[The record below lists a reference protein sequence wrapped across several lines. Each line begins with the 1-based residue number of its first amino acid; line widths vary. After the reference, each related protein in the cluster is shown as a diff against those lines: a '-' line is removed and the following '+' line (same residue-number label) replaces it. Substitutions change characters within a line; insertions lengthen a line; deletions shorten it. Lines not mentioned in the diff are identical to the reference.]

1 MPNKYSHALVLSRY
15 ETKGFI
21 SLQPRPLTPP
31 TASFSPSDFDLYASN
46 GSDGTCAPSLDA
58 VPALSDTSTTST
70 ASSNGEPARQ
80 PLHSASSSI
89 VTEIYAPQAQSVESI
104 TTAYIPP
111 EDKPQEALPA
121 IPSPIR
127 EPSPPPPKSRFS
139 SFHDLYPFI
148 SRHSS
153 PAQRSK
159 KSSRRHPNQSHSKGA
174 KPTET
179 PASTTSGPRFH
190 TTHQPNQST
199 PLQHP
204 QPYHHSL
211 YRKRLEPTLDND
223 SLASLSLS
231 DLYPEVD
238 DGRKS
243 PNMDVLPWEYPET
256 HPTSPPV
263 YQPSGFHPYPQLQ
276 KLPQSSTS
284 SIPPPKASQ
293 KSIPE
298 AKTHNQTS
306 ISLPAAS
313 SIHYNSAN
321 QPIKYLPSSKQK
333 RHSSISDHPQP
344 YHSSNTSRQAPTQTE
359 PHSNPHPQQQSTSPS
374 LLSQPDPAQM
384 VEAQHTLIHSFS
396 TESFDSA
403 TPPPIHRTPHSGS
416 RRMSIEGRGSQYER
430 RYESGR
436 EKGRGRE
443 R

>member
-1 MPNKYSHALVLSRY
+1 MPNKYSHAFVLSRY

-31 TASFSPSDFDLYASN
+31 TASFPPSDFDLYASN

-70 ASSNGEPARQ
+70 ASSNGEPAHKQ
-80 PLHSASSSI
+80 PSHSASSSI

-104 TTAYIPP
+104 NTAYIPP
-111 EDKPQEALPA
+111 EDKLQEALPA
-121 IPSPIR
+121 IPPPIR

-153 PAQRSK
+153 PATRSK
-159 KSSRRHPNQSHSKGA
+159 KSSRRHSNRSHSKGA

-179 PASTTSGPRFH
+179 PASSTSNPRSH
-190 TTHQPNQST
+190 STHQPHQST

-211 YRKRLEPTLDND
+211 YRKRLEPTFDND
-223 SLASLSLS
+223 SLASLTLS
-231 DLYPEVD
+231 DLYPEID

-263 YQPSGFHPYPQLQ
+263 YQPSGSPPYLHPQT
-276 KLPQSSTS
+276 LPQSSIS
-284 SIPPPKASQ
+284 STTPPKTSQ

-298 AKTHNQTS
+298 PKAHNQTS

-313 SIHYNSAN
+313 SIHYKSAN
-321 QPIKYLPSSKQK
+321 QPIKYFPLSKQK

-344 YHSSNTSRQAPTQTE
+344 YHSSNTFHQAPALAHPHPH
-359 PHSNPHPQQQSTSPS
+359 PHSPQPTSPAPS
-374 LLSQPDPAQM
+374 SISQSEFQKTLS
-384 VEAQHTLIHSFS
+384 HNLS

-403 TPPPIHRTPHSGS
+403 APPPIRTTPRAES
-416 RRMSIEGRGSQYER
+416 RRMSVEGRESQYDR
-430 RYESGR
+430 GYESGR
-436 EKGRGRE
+436 EKGRGRG

>member
-1 MPNKYSHALVLSRY
+1 MPNKYSHAFVLSRY

-31 TASFSPSDFDLYASN
+31 TASFSPSDFDLYARN

-70 ASSNGEPARQ
+70 ASSNGEPAQQ
-80 PLHSASSSI
+80 PSHSASSSI
-89 VTEIYAPQAQSVESI
+89 VTEIYAPQVDTVEST

-159 KSSRRHPNQSHSKGA
+159 KSSRRDSNRSHSKGS

-179 PASTTSGPRFH
+179 PASTTPRPRSH
-190 TTHQPNQST
+190 TTHQPHQST

-211 YRKRLEPTLDND
+211 YRKRLEPTFDND

-231 DLYPEVD
+231 DLYPDID

-263 YQPSGFHPYPQLQ
+263 YQPSGSPPYPQFQ
-276 KLPQSSTS
+276 IRTPP
-284 SIPPPKASQ
+284 IPPANASQ
-293 KSIPE
+293 KSVSE
-298 AKTHNQTS
+298 TKTHNQTS
-306 ISLPAAS
+306 ISLPAAP

-321 QPIKYLPSSKQK
+321 QPIKYFPSSRPK
-333 RHSSISDHPQP
+333 RHSSISSPRPH
-344 YHSSNTSRQAPTQTE
+344 HSSNSSSQAPAQ
-359 PHSNPHPQQQSTSPS
+359 PHPHAHPPQPTSPAPCS
-374 LLSQPDPAQM
+374 IPQSMFQQTLS
-384 VEAQHTLIHSFS
+384 HNLS

-403 TPPPIHRTPHSGS
+403 APPPIRTTPRAGS
-416 RRMSIEGRGSQYER
+416 RRMSVEGEGLSMIGDMKVGGRREGRGGEIVM
-430 RYESGR
+430 G
-436 EKGRGRE
+436 GLIC
-443 R
+443 